1 MKSLTE
7 DVVYPDFSRAFDIE
21 PCKMLLGKLIR
32 TALDMGINNSADGKA
47 SAGL

>member
-7 DVVYPDFSRAFDIE
+7 DVMYPDFSRAFDTD

-32 TALDMGINNSADGKA
+32 AALVMGINKSAD
-47 SAGL
+47 